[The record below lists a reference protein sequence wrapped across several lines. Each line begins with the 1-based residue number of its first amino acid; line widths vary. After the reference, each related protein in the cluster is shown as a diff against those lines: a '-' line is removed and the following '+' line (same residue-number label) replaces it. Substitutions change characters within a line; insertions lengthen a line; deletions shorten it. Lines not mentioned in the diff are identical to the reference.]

1 MSLFLPAVPPFF
13 VFCGLVVSVAFFSW
27 RRCWFCLGLVLY
39 LISWHWAVMSHQQA
53 VVAVLTADTHYQ
65 QGKISS
71 IPRSYGQSMHF
82 ELTLT
87 AGAAAGYR
95 IRVQWFEPS
104 QPLHAGQEWR
114 LPLQVA
120 PIEDRSERAGF
131 SRERQALVQ
140 RQVAQG
146 RVQTTQAAILL
157 GNDSSLRQRAFSAL
171 FDATAELASQHLL
184 LALTLGERQFSAEQW
199 QGLRHSAL
207 GHLLAISGLHIGLV
221 FGWCC
226 TLLLPLRL
234 LGASAVWQLRLRL
247 LLAFAVAVL
256 YAALAGFAIP
266 TVRALLGLALLVLCS
281 WHWQRFS
288 YHRFWLLLVSVL
300 LLLQPLWALAVGFWL
315 SVGAVALIF
324 LYLWR
329 CPPSG
334 VDIKARLW
342 QLLGFHAFITL
353 AMVPFTLL
361 FFGGF
366 SWLALLS
373 NLLFVPWAALLA
385 IPALLLTAVVQWLVP
400 DWALLLWPWVDRMF
414 WPLLAWLQLA
424 ADSVWAWWRLPELP
438 WWLLLLPA
446 VSLMLVWLVP
456 HRLMVALAVL
466 TALPLLAAA
475 TPASGWRLHLLDVG
489 PGRAILLQHG
499 KDGLLI
505 DAGYARGSRSATAEQ
520 VLPYLQQQGIRQLH
534 ALLLTEDSV
543 DALGHWPLIRQQYP
557 KVQLIT
563 DVATAHPSL
572 GCQQFPLELLSARF
586 VVLALPEQDRGAA
599 PCVIWFKAAGWR
611 ILVKAALDAG
621 AERSLLQHYPDLR
634 ADLVLTS
641 TRSAN
646 SMRLDTLLQ
655 LQPLSVISVQ
665 SNRGDVMSAPPQLK
679 ALQIPYLSTAE
690 QGTIQIAMAPDSV
703 QIYSKRARRLP
714 YWLDSV
720 QPKAVPAAVRR

>member
-1 MSLFLPAVPPFF
+1 M
-13 VFCGLVVSVAFFSW
+13 
-27 RRCWFCLGLVLY
+27 
-39 LISWHWAVMSHQQA
+39 SWHWAVMGHQQA
-53 VVAVLTADTHYQ
+53 AVAVLTADTHYH

-71 IPRSYGQSMHF
+71 IPRSYGQNTHF

-87 AGAAAGYR
+87 HGVAAGYR
-95 IRVQWFEPS
+95 LQLQWFEPT

-114 LPLQVA
+114 LPLQLAPVA
-120 PIEDRSERAGF
+120 DRSERVGF

-140 RQVAQG
+140 GQVAQG
-146 RVQTTQAAILL
+146 RVQTTQPAILL
-157 GNDSSLRQRAFSAL
+157 GNNSSLRQRAFSAL
-171 FDATAELASQHLL
+171 SDATAELASQHLL
-184 LALTLGERQFSAEQW
+184 LALTLGERQFSAAQW
-199 QGLRHSAL
+199 QGLRHASL

-234 LGASAVWQLRLRL
+234 LGASAVWPLRLRL
-247 LLAFAVAVL
+247 LLAFGVAVL

-288 YHRFWLLLVSVL
+288 YHRFWLLLVAVL

-324 LYLWR
+324 IYLWR
-329 CPPSG
+329 CPLTG
-334 VDIKARLW
+334 FGIKTRLW
-342 QLLGFHAFITL
+342 QGVGFHAFITL

-385 IPALLLTAVVQWLVP
+385 IPALLLTAVLQWVLP
-400 DWALLLWPWVDRMF
+400 DWALLLWPWVDRLF

-424 ADSVWAWWRLPELP
+424 ADSAWAWWRLPELS
-438 WWLLLLPA
+438 WWLLLPPA
-446 VSLMLVWLVP
+446 VSLMLAWLVP
-456 HRLMVALAVL
+456 HRLMVVLTML
-466 TALPLLAAA
+466 TALPLLSAAA
-475 TPASGWRLHLLDVG
+475 PAAGWRLHLLDVG

-499 KDGLLI
+499 RDGLLI

-534 ALLLTEDSV
+534 ALLLTEDSAN
-543 DALGHWPLIRQQYP
+543 ALGHWPLIRQHYP
-557 KVQLIT
+557 QVKVIT
-563 DVATAHPSL
+563 DVATAHPTL
-572 GCQQFPLELLSARF
+572 GCQQLPLELLSARF
-586 VVLALPEQDRGAA
+586 VALALPEQDRDAA

-611 ILVKAALDAG
+611 ILLSAALDAG
-621 AERSLLQHYPDLR
+621 SERMLLQHYPDLR

-641 TRSAN
+641 ARNVN

-665 SNRGDVMSAPPQLK
+665 SNRGDAMSAPPPLK

-690 QGTIQIAMAPDSV
+690 LGTIQIAMAPDSV